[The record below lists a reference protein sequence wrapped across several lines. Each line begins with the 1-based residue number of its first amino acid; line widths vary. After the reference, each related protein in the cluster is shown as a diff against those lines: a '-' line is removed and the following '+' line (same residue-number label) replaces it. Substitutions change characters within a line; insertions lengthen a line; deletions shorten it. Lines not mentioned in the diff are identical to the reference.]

1 MPAVAPSSTATSAA
15 GGEAR
20 QIHLDTEAFPSSVA
34 GTVARATEM
43 AGQASGAVAYAV
55 SGLMSG
61 GMDPLSAAIGA
72 ITGSWSG
79 DSVAYHA
86 AVAGG
91 GAHVQSASSATVGGL
106 TSADAAGAADIASV
120 PVRSV

>member
-1 MPAVAPSSTATSAA
+1 MPAVAQSSAATSAA

-34 GTVARATEM
+34 GTVSRATEI
-43 AGQASGAVAYAV
+43 AGQAAGSIGDAV
-55 SGLMSG
+55 SGLMNG

-72 ITGSWSG
+72 ITGAWSG
-79 DSVAYHA
+79 DSAAYFG
-86 AVAGG
+86 AVAGS

-106 TSADAAGAADIASV
+106 TSTDAAGAADIASV